1 MYIGKAAAVRHGPR
15 VPGRGR
21 PARGRLS
28 PVRRALVPVCCC
40 LFVLAL
46 VLLFVFALVRVCRCS
61 CPYLLLP
68 TPPLAAFAGCL
79 LLILLPA
86 AIPPSLCRCAP
97 ALNHSTRIATTLLPS
112 RGPAAGPLLC
122 PCSYLLRFLLRSP
135 AAPRLLTTASA
146 SPRLCHG
153 PAAVS
158 RPGRRPAR
166 QVEAYGPY

>member
-15 VPGRGR
+15 VPGHGR

-28 PVRRALVPVCCC
+28 PTCRALVPARCC
-40 LFVLAL
+40 
-46 VLLFVFALVRVCRCS
+46 LFVFALVRVCRCS

-97 ALNHSTRIATTLLPS
+97 ALDRSIRIAAAPLPS
-112 RGPAAGPLLC
+112 HDPAAGPLLC

-146 SPRLCHG
+146 SQRPRHG